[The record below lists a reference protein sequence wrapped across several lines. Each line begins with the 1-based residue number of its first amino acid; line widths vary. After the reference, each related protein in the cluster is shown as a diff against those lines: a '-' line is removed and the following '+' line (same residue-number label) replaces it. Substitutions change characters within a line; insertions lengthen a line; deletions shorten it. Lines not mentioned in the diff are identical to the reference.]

1 MGKKLYS
8 AKFRL
13 NSKILALMYIC
24 CYYNYPTTVL
34 LTFYETYK
42 DMSLFALK
50 ALSTC
55 KKIKLTDNMFVKIL
69 QESATLYG
77 QIIKGITI
85 KLKRNQ
91 LLSYNP
97 KNEEIPLEPTLDVEV
112 FSDDYKRFITE
123 YLIENVED
131 LFVPEVKLNIS
142 SEDLYSD
149 MIGV

>member
-24 CYYNYPTTVL
+24 WYYNYPTTVL

-55 KKIKLTDNMFVKIL
+55 KKIKLTDNTFVKIL

-77 QIIKGITI
+77 QIIKGATSKI
-85 KLKRNQ
+85 KRNQ
-91 LLSYNP
+91 LLVYNQ
-97 KNEEIPLEPTLDVEV
+97 KNEEIPAEPSLDLNV

-123 YLIENVED
+123 YLMENIDD

-142 SEDLYSD
+142 SEDLYSE

>member
-24 CYYNYPTTVL
+24 WYYNYPTTVL

-55 KKIKLTDNMFVKIL
+55 KKIKLTDNTFIKIL
-69 QESATLYG
+69 QESATLYS
-77 QIIKGITI
+77 QVIKGITN
-85 KLKRNQ
+85 KLKRKQ
-91 LLSYNP
+91 LLTYNP
-97 KNEEIPLEPTLDVEV
+97 KNEDIPNEPTLNLEV

-123 YLIENVED
+123 YLIENIDD
-131 LFVPEVKLNIS
+131 LFAPEVKLNIS
-142 SEDLYSD
+142 SEDLYGE